1 MCTCILMYT
10 FAVPCATVAVDC
22 LGARVLPLVL
32 PWSCRWW
39 PPQRSTTRFL
49 YFLDSRHDSIPRLPA
64 RIPKTTIDVS
74 RVTHSKDHDPG
85 TGSASVRSH
94 APSVASIWGGGGH
107 AHAVKR
113 PWAPCPLGCIAT
125 QAECSGDAAEV
136 STRLSTK
143 RTTLSDRTEVSGST
157 FGLGGDRGTHGNNG

>member
-10 FAVPCATVAVDC
+10 FAVPCATVVVDC
-22 LGARVLPLVL
+22 LGARVL

-85 TGSASVRSH
+85 TERVGAVPCAFCGEHLGAGAGMHMRSNGPGLL
-94 APSVASIWGGGGH
+94 ARWG
-107 AHAVKR
+107 A
-113 PWAPCPLGCIAT
+113 
-125 QAECSGDAAEV
+125 
-136 STRLSTK
+136 
-143 RTTLSDRTEVSGST
+143 
-157 FGLGGDRGTHGNNG
+157 

>member
-10 FAVPCATVAVDC
+10 FAVPCATVVVDC

-85 TGSASVRSH
+85 GPGRSASVRSH
-94 APSVASIWGGGGH
+94 APSVASIWGRGRACTCGQTALGSLPVGVH
-107 AHAVKR
+107 SDASRVQRRRCRGQHSTQYETNYTQR
-113 PWAPCPLGCIAT
+113 P
-125 QAECSGDAAEV
+125 D
-136 STRLSTK
+136 
-143 RTTLSDRTEVSGST
+143 
-157 FGLGGDRGTHGNNG
+157 